1 MDVEKQIEFLLQNQ
15 ASHDAK
21 IDQLI
26 ENARH
31 QDRHL
36 GKLVELQ
43 TKNELLM
50 ADLMSAVMSH
60 ERRISGLEGRS

>member
-21 IDQLI
+21 I
-26 ENARH
+26 
-31 QDRHL
+31 
-36 GKLVELQ
+36 GKLIDLQ

-50 ADLMSAVMSH
+50 ADLMQAVMSH
-60 ERRISGLEGRS
+60 ERRISGLEGRP

>member
-21 IDQLI
+21 IGLLI
-26 ENARH
+26 E
-31 QDRHL
+31 QT
-36 GKLVELQ
+36 GKLAALQ

-50 ADLMSAVMSH
+50 ADLLQAVMSH
-60 ERRISGLEGRS
+60 ERRISGIEGRA